1 MDEIKVGLKATYE
14 YEVIERYTTTRGDY
28 KVFSTPSMCLLAEQS
43 SQKLIAPL
51 LKPGQGQVGTLI
63 TIRHMAATPMG
74 KMVRAEVEVVE
85 IDRRRINFQVNFFDD
100 VEQVG
105 DVKHERFIIDV
116 DKYRDRLKKK
126 VEGK

>member
-1 MDEIKVGLKATYE
+1 MDDIKVGLKETYE
-14 YEVIERYTTTRGDY
+14 YEVTERYTTARGEF

-43 SQKLIAPL
+43 SMKLIAPL

-74 KMVRAEVEVVE
+74 KKVRAEVEVVE

-105 DVKHERFIIDV
+105 DVKHERFVIDL
-116 DKYRDRLKKK
+116 DKYTERLKKK
-126 VEGK
+126 VNG